1 MKFTASDT
9 DSEESESG
17 TPSTESEWEGEP
29 PQNDSQSQV
38 KFIIPLQTFLDQI
51 SKDEGWVDICI
62 QLESDNTYSNTR
74 VTIKLDLTSSA
85 GVSVEAEQPDAVDLN
100 DVTVETTVD
109 AWVCA
114 GDDADE
120 EIETLEVPGKIYVC
134 VRE

>member
-1 MKFTASDT
+1 M
-9 DSEESESG
+9 
-17 TPSTESEWEGEP
+17 
-29 PQNDSQSQV
+29 
-38 KFIIPLQTFLDQI
+38 
-51 SKDEGWVDICI
+51 DICI

-114 GDDADE
+114 GDDADPKIPDN

-134 VRE
+134 IRE